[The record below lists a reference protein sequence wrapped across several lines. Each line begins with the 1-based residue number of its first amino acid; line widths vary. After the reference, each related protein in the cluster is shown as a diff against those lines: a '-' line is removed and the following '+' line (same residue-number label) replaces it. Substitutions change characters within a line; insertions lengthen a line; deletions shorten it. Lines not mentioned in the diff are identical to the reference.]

1 MSDALKRMTSE
12 RRGGVTACLL
22 LDPEIKEEHED
33 VVEEG
38 GFETSSD
45 DCILADEDDEY
56 EDDDYEDDG
65 DDDDDDDEE
74 EEEDCDDKR
83 GHRTYNINFVNMCP
97 CSHARDFTG
106 GKKVNTNIPGGNDID
121 RQFYQILDSIGEAY
135 MSGAAWNEDTTIIRN
150 LVTRMIRL
158 WTRQIG
164 ERKAVREGWMR
175 EPTVNTYF
183 GFDIPHWRP
192 ERTDPPSVY
201 REWVSELLFLLTP
214 Q

>member
-1 MSDALKRMTSE
+1 MSDALKRMASE

-22 LDPEIKEEHED
+22 LDPEIKEEAVE
-33 VVEEG
+33 EEG

-56 EDDDYEDDG
+56 EEE
-65 DDDDDDDEE
+65 DDDDDH
-74 EEEDCDDKR
+74 K
-83 GHRTYNINFVNMCP
+83 GNGKHTTYNINFVNMCP
-97 CSHARDFTG
+97 CSHARDLLG
-106 GKKVNTNIPGGNDID
+106 GKKVNTDIPGGNDID

-135 MSGAAWNEDTTIIRN
+135 MTGAAWNEDTTIIRN

>member
-1 MSDALKRMTSE
+1 MSDALKRMASE

-56 EDDDYEDDG
+56 EDDEYEDE
-65 DDDDDDDEE
+65 DDDDDDG
-74 EEEDCDDKR
+74 DDSK
-83 GHRTYNINFVNMCP
+83 GNGKHTTYNINFVNMCP
-97 CSHARDFTG
+97 CLHARDLTG
-106 GKKVNTNIPGGNDID
+106 GKKVKTDIPGGNDID

-135 MSGAAWNEDTTIIRN
+135 MTGAAWNEDTTIIRN

>member
-1 MSDALKRMTSE
+1 MSDALKRMASE

-45 DCILADEDDEY
+45 DCIFADEDDEY
-56 EDDDYEDDG
+56 EDDDN
-65 DDDDDDDEE
+65 DDDDDEE
-74 EEEDCDDKR
+74 EEEEEDGDDKR
-83 GHRTYNINFVNMCP
+83 GHRTYNINFVNMYP

>member
-1 MSDALKRMTSE
+1 MSDALKRMASE

-33 VVEEG
+33 AVEEEG

-45 DCILADEDDEY
+45 DCILADEDD
-56 EDDDYEDDG
+56 
-65 DDDDDDDEE
+65 DDDDDDS
-74 EEEDCDDKR
+74 K
-83 GHRTYNINFVNMCP
+83 GKGKHATFNINFVNMCP
-97 CSHARDFTG
+97 CSHARDLTG
-106 GKKVNTNIPGGNDID
+106 GKKVNTDIPGGNDID

-135 MSGAAWNEDTTIIRN
+135 MTGAAWNEDTTIIRN

-175 EPTVNTYF
+175 EPTVNTFF